1 MNKKVFDISP
11 PGYPPKVGPPAAFQE
26 EKLPPPSKKIK
37 GAHFVG
43 GWRAGRS
50 LPSFSKKK
58 KWGVILALLT
68 LILAFLLCH
77 FALSKAEIEIWP
89 VTELFTSETKL
100 TIDKAIENVDV
111 LNKVIP
117 GKIFETEKLIT
128 EEFSS
133 SGRALKEKKAEG
145 IIRVY
150 NKYSTLAQTL
160 VATTRFVSADGKL
173 FRSIE
178 KVTLPGGKY
187 EGGKFV
193 FSYLDIKVMAAE
205 AGPEYN
211 IGPSTFSIPGFA
223 GTDRYTKIYGESF
236 QEMTGG
242 QREEVPQVRQEDLD
256 GAKKALSERA
266 LKESEASLKEK
277 ISSEFILLDATL
289 PPPRAID
296 SEILETFSLARPK
309 DELEKF
315 KFQVKA
321 RSLALV
327 FKKEDLENFAKDSIL
342 SQISETKKF
351 SEKSLKLDY
360 RPEVTN
366 LKAGKI
372 TLSLKIEAKIY
383 LDVGEPNLK
392 KGLAGKS
399 LAETK
404 LFLEN
409 QPQIAKVE
417 VKFWPMWIKNI
428 PEDVEKIEIKLILD
442 TSI

>member
-1 MNKKVFDISP
+1 MNKKVFDILP
-11 PGYPPKVGPPAAFQE
+11 PGHPPKAGPPTTFQE
-26 EKLPPPSKKIK
+26 ERPKPPLEKTIPSPLF
-37 GAHFVG
+37 A
-43 GWRAGRS
+43 
-50 LPSFSKKK
+50 KK
-58 KWGVILALLT
+58 KWWIICTLLT
-68 LILAFLLCH
+68 LISAFLLCH
-77 FALSKAEIEIWP
+77 FTLSRAEIEIWP
-89 VTELFTSETKL
+89 VTELFTSETKV
-100 TIDKAIENVDV
+100 TCDKAIENVDV

-117 GKIFETEKLIT
+117 GELIKTEKLIT

-150 NKYSTLAQTL
+150 NNYSTLAQTL
-160 VATTRFVSADGKL
+160 VANTRFVSADGKL

-193 FSYLDIKVMAAE
+193 SSYLDTKVMADQ

-223 GTDRYTKIYGESF
+223 GTDRYTKIYGKSF
-236 QEMTGG
+236 QDMQGG
-242 QREEVPQVRQEDLD
+242 LREEVPQVSQEDLD
-256 GAKKALSERA
+256 GAKKALLERA

-277 ISSEFILLDATL
+277 ISSEFILLEG
-289 PPPRAID
+289 AID

-321 RSLALV
+321 HSIALV
-327 FKKEDLENFAKDSIL
+327 FKREDLENFARDSIL
-342 SQISETKKF
+342 SQIEETKKI

-360 RPEVTN
+360 LAEVIN

-372 TLSLKIEAKIY
+372 TISLKTEAKIY
-383 LDVGEPNLK
+383 SDVGEPNLK

-404 LFLEN
+404 LFLES

-417 VKFWPMWIKNI
+417 VKFWPMWIKNV
-428 PEDVEKIEIKLILD
+428 PKDVEKIKIKLNLD
-442 TSI
+442 